1 MAALKESWERHFPD
15 NAGLFAAQHSPGD
28 PETVLLLLPHADL
41 RDLSVWPIMSVVR
54 LPSPGHLA
62 RSYGAM
68 AGTQADEK
76 TRTQVLDEVTAA
88 LQSYV
93 GAEGLEYPIEA
104 ILACAKK

>member
-1 MAALKESWERHFPD
+1 MGA
-15 NAGLFAAQHSPGD
+15 
-28 PETVLLLLPHADL
+28 
-41 RDLSVWPIMSVVR
+41 VR

-68 AGTQADEK
+68 AGIQVDEK
-76 TRTQVLDEVTAA
+76 TRTEVIDEVSAA

-104 ILACAKK
+104 ILAIARK